1 MRQIVVCYAVTIN
14 AMSSSEKF
22 PVSVI
27 ILTKD
32 EAGNIGQCIK
42 SVEWASEIIVYD
54 SGSTDGTEDIAR
66 SMGATVIRD
75 TEWRGYGVQRQKAQ
89 AKAKFEWIL
98 MLDADER
105 VSELLV
111 EEVGRAVG
119 NGSAGVFF
127 IPRLSWCFG
136 DFIRHGGWYPD
147 YVARLYR
154 ESDAKWND
162 ALVHERLLINEGV
175 STQRLNQPLHH
186 YTYRDVQ
193 HYLSKSAVYAGAWAE
208 NKYSQG
214 KRATLATAVLHS
226 IGVSLKMYVF
236 RLGFLDGRQGFLLSL
251 LSSYSVF
258 AKYAQLWELG
268 RARKNKNRENSE

>member
-1 MRQIVVCYAVTIN
+1 MRQIVVYHPVTAN
-14 AMSSSEKF
+14 AMSSSGKH

-32 EAGNIGQCIK
+32 EAGNIGQCIE
-42 SVEWASEIIVYD
+42 SVKWASEIIVYD
-54 SGSTDGTEDIAR
+54 SGSTDGTEGIAR

-105 VSELLV
+105 VSESSA
-111 EEVGRAVG
+111 EEIGKAIG
-119 NGSAGVFF
+119 DSAAGVFF

-136 DFIRHGGWYPD
+136 DFIRRGGWYPD

-154 ESDAKWND
+154 ESGAAWDD
-162 ALVHERLLINEGV
+162 ALVHEKLIVKESV
-175 STQRLNQPLHH
+175 STKKLNHPLHH

-208 NKYSQG
+208 SKYSKG
-214 KRATLATAVLHS
+214 RRATLAAAVLHA
-226 IGVSLKMYVF
+226 IWAALRMYVF
-236 RLGFLDGRQGFLLSL
+236 RLGFMDGRQGLLLSL

-258 AKYAQLWELG
+258 AKYAQLWELC
-268 RARKNKNRENSE
+268 RVRQSEEPEKQ